1 MKIFGIW
8 GTYVLIAFALFYG
21 FIQYLTSDENRVQHA
36 VTVTVVKLL
45 QEDHKSSTTYRGVF
59 LLPNGKYTD
68 FSITPST
75 FATIEVGEKVSF
87 NLNKYETKEA
97 EETPIRFLVCIGYMI
112 LIILYVACGFGT
124 CIGITKYLKE
134 HPKVKLKLRLDK

>member
-8 GTYVLIAFALFYG
+8 GTYVLIALALIYG
-21 FIQYLTSDENRVQHA
+21 FIQYSTGNENRVPRA

-87 NLNKYETKEA
+87 NLNKYETKEV
-97 EETPIRFLVCIGYMI
+97 EDTGKGFLIGFAYLV
-112 LIILYVACGFGT
+112 LIIFYLICGAASCT
-124 CIGITKYLKE
+124 VISTYIKE